1 MARFSI
7 RAVQMDLV
15 SRVTPPSAFVTAAV
29 YVIMSQGGRCGVGLM
44 GLGGW
49 VLVPMVVRERI
60 VYLGQTLEEA
70 GVRKILVPS

>member
-7 RAVQMDLV
+7 RAVQMDLI
-15 SRVTPPSAFVTAAV
+15 SRITPPSAFVTAGV

-49 VLVPMVVRERI
+49 VLVPMVVLERI

-70 GVRKILVPS
+70 DARKNLFPS

>member
-29 YVIMSQGGRCGVGLM
+29 YVIM
-44 GLGGW
+44 
-49 VLVPMVVRERI
+49 
-60 VYLGQTLEEA
+60 
-70 GVRKILVPS
+70 